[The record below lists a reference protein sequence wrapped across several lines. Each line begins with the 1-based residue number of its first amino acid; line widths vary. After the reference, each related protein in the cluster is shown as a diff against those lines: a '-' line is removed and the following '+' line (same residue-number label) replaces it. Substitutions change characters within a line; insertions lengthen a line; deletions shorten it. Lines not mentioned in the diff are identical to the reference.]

1 MVDIGGNFSTF
12 DKFKHNENKIESETK
27 QIQHAPVNTAVVSD
41 TFAKERRKNTGL
53 IERLYNKI
61 KNVTGVGIGTKKV
74 DKTIADL
81 QNGKVTQEQAEKTI
95 HDYSSSQE
103 TSAQLLG
110 DGASVAAGAGVF
122 FGLGKKIKMI
132 NSIIKI
138 NDTEK
143 LLKELP
149 KQIKIFAQPIES
161 ILKSKAKTGA
171 LVVGLSALSAG
182 FAKYWTLKL
191 NRIGSEEYKLDKD
204 VYGKKKDR
212 TPQQKLE
219 AKAAKKVLKKERR
232 KTNFKNFISGM
243 INGAMLPL
251 MSLGG
256 FIGAPLY
263 VIGNS
268 LNRYFV
274 ANKTDK
280 KKSIKGYTD
289 NLKND
294 AVTTGLTAAAV
305 AVPLAMKGNY
315 TKVFNKN
322 LEKATEK
329 LMKAE
334 LKAPDYAGCSAFQ
347 ELQNTLLGSK
357 EISSI
362 IHNHRLS
369 PEEQITKLTEEN
381 IFAVKFKQISSDGST
396 LTRALRESCP
406 PTRTIEETQ
415 ELVNS
420 TLGNGYTI
428 KKLLGV
434 GTVAET
440 YLAKTSEGKDV
451 CIKMLKKGITEEKIQ
466 KDKQKFIELV
476 KNMQGKTPEEKD
488 YLLRNIDDLAD
499 GISKEIDLKNEMEA
513 AQKLVPY
520 TKVANV
526 VKPIEVKNGM
536 YIMEKADG
544 ISLASLVDLNEAKL
558 YKEMLEKDS
567 MFASMMSPRYGSK
580 LYRALEGKS
589 TDAEKIQAIQ
599 DYIKKIES
607 QTPEFGD
614 ITLTDA
620 DAKYL
625 INEYMKV
632 LTEQFYKVDKN
643 GKVLHADIHPGNI
656 FIDINAVRARKGKV
670 FTLIDTGNTV
680 NQTMEQSINA
690 INLTSY
696 VNNAN
701 VPDIAEYVLEGA
713 SLPKGMTK
721 EEALQKVTKELE
733 KCFFDTET
741 SLDKMTN
748 EKVLT
753 LTSNIMQKYRI
764 IPSDTQLN
772 FNKARQSAEN
782 SRRDLVETL
791 LNMKVKDLSMNPVAI
806 ATFTTSVGK
815 DMMNLSRKYNRMQA
829 AQEKLNLRQMSLPQR
844 LKQRNNPNMKASNSE
859 DYLTY
864 KLKQW
869 KDNLP
874 KF

>member
-1 MVDIGGNFSTF
+1 MVDFNGNFSTF
-12 DKFKHNENKIESETK
+12 DKFKHNENKTELTPKPILQT
-27 QIQHAPVNTAVVSD
+27 PVNSEVVSD
-41 TFAKERRKNTGL
+41 TFMNERCKNTGL

-61 KNVTGVGIGTKKV
+61 KNVTGFGIGTKKV
-74 DKTIADL
+74 EKAITDY
-81 QNGKVTQEQAEKTI
+81 NEGKLSQEQVEKTI
-95 HDYSSSQE
+95 HGYSTSQE
-103 TSAQLLG
+103 TSAQILG
-110 DGASVAAGAGVF
+110 DGVSVAAGAGVF

-132 NSIIKI
+132 SSIVKI

-149 KQIKIFAQPIES
+149 EQVKRFAKPIES
-161 ILKSKAKTGA
+161 ILKSKTKTGA
-171 LVVGLSALSAG
+171 LVLGLSALSAG

-191 NRIGSEEYKLDKD
+191 NRIGSEEYKLDKKL
-204 VYGKKKDR
+204 YGNKKDR
-212 TPQQKLE
+212 TPEQKIE
-219 AKAAKKVLKKERR
+219 AKKAKKALKKERR
-232 KTNFKNFISGM
+232 KTNFKNYVSGM
-243 INGAMLPL
+243 INGAMLPI
-251 MSLGG
+251 MSAGG

-263 VIGNS
+263 VVGNS
-268 LNRYFV
+268 LNRYFIG
-274 ANKTDK
+274 NKTDK
-280 KKSIKGYTD
+280 KKSVNGYID

-294 AVTTGLTAAAV
+294 AVTTGIAAATI
-305 AVPLAMKGNY
+305 AVPLAIKGNY

-329 LMKAE
+329 LMKSE
-334 LKAPDYAGCSAFQ
+334 LKAPDYAGNSAFK
-347 ELQNTLLGSK
+347 ELQDTLLKSK
-357 EISSI
+357 EVSSI
-362 IHNHRLS
+362 IGNYNLS
-369 PEEQITKLTEEN
+369 PEEQIKKLTEEN

-420 TLGNGYTI
+420 TLGNGFTI

-440 YLAKTSEGKDV
+440 YLARTADGKDV

-476 KNMQGKTPEEKD
+476 KNMEGKTQEEKD

-513 AQKLVPY
+513 AKKLVPH

-567 MFASMMSPRYGSK
+567 MFAEILSPRYGSK
-580 LYRALEGKS
+580 LYRALDGKQ
-589 TDAEKIQAIQ
+589 TNAEKIKAIQ
-599 DYIKKIES
+599 DYIKKIEA

-614 ITLTDA
+614 ISLTDA

-656 FIDINAVRARKGKV
+656 FIDINAVKARKGKV

-680 NQTMEQSINA
+680 NQTIEQSINA

-696 VNNAN
+696 VKNAN
-701 VPDIAEYVLEGA
+701 VHDIAEYVLDGA

-721 EEALQKVTKELE
+721 EDALQKLTEELE

-748 EKVLT
+748 EKVLA

-764 IPSDTQLN
+764 IPNDTQLN

-782 SRRDLVETL
+782 SRMDLVETL
-791 LNMKVKDLSMNPVAI
+791 LKMKVKDLSKNPLAI
-806 ATFTTSVGK
+806 ATFTTSIGK
-815 DMMNLSRKYNRMQA
+815 DMLNLNRKYNRMQA

-844 LKQRNNPNMKASNSE
+844 LKQRNNPNMKPSNSE

-869 KDNLP
+869 KL
-874 KF
+874 

>member
-1 MVDIGGNFSTF
+1 
-12 DKFKHNENKIESETK
+12 
-27 QIQHAPVNTAVVSD
+27 
-41 TFAKERRKNTGL
+41 
-53 IERLYNKI
+53 
-61 KNVTGVGIGTKKV
+61 
-74 DKTIADL
+74 
-81 QNGKVTQEQAEKTI
+81 
-95 HDYSSSQE
+95 
-103 TSAQLLG
+103 
-110 DGASVAAGAGVF
+110 
-122 FGLGKKIKMI
+122 
-132 NSIIKI
+132 
-138 NDTEK
+138 
-143 LLKELP
+143 
-149 KQIKIFAQPIES
+149 
-161 ILKSKAKTGA
+161 
-171 LVVGLSALSAG
+171 
-182 FAKYWTLKL
+182 
-191 NRIGSEEYKLDKD
+191 
-204 VYGKKKDR
+204 
-212 TPQQKLE
+212 
-219 AKAAKKVLKKERR
+219 
-232 KTNFKNFISGM
+232 
-243 INGAMLPL
+243 
-251 MSLGG
+251 
-256 FIGAPLY
+256 
-263 VIGNS
+263 
-268 LNRYFV
+268 
-274 ANKTDK
+274 
-280 KKSIKGYTD
+280 
-289 NLKND
+289 
-294 AVTTGLTAAAV
+294 
-305 AVPLAMKGNY
+305 
-315 TKVFNKN
+315 
-322 LEKATEK
+322 
-329 LMKAE
+329 
-334 LKAPDYAGCSAFQ
+334 
-347 ELQNTLLGSK
+347 
-357 EISSI
+357 
-362 IHNHRLS
+362 
-369 PEEQITKLTEEN
+369 
-381 IFAVKFKQISSDGST
+381 
-396 LTRALRESCP
+396 
-406 PTRTIEETQ
+406 
-415 ELVNS
+415 
-420 TLGNGYTI
+420 
-428 KKLLGV
+428 
-434 GTVAET
+434 
-440 YLAKTSEGKDV
+440 
-451 CIKMLKKGITEEKIQ
+451 MLKKGITEEKIQ

-713 SLPKGMTK
+713 SLPKGITK